1 MVLTGDAKDF
11 IGLVLLKYGAKIT
24 AKHLKTFKSWGMTGA
39 AVQNTASAL
48 ASTAL

>member
-1 MVLTGDAKDF
+1 MVLTGDAKDL
-11 IGLVLLKYGAKIT
+11 IGLVLLKSGAKIT
-24 AKHLKTFKSWGMTGA
+24 EKHLKTFKSWGMTGA